1 MADPQQVLAQR
12 VHDAIVASFGQEFG
26 DADPLIRS
34 SSFADFQANVAL
46 PLGKRLGRAPRQVA
60 GELVARL
67 DVTDMCAAP
76 EVSGPGFINFTLRDD
91 WIAAQASQMLSDR
104 RLGLAPTASPQTV
117 VVEYS
122 SPNVAKE
129 MHVGHLRT
137 TIVGDAIA
145 RVLEFAGHRVI
156 RDNHVGDWGT
166 PFGMLIEHL
175 LDVGEDSA
183 EAALLMTDPN
193 AFYQAARRKFDT
205 EPEFTER
212 ARSRL
217 VRLQAGDPDTMVI
230 WQRLVDISREYLH
243 QVYTRLGVS
252 LTDDDIRGESFYND
266 MLADTVSV
274 LEKQGIAVESE
285 GALCA
290 FPAGFTGR
298 EGRPLPL
305 IIRKSDGGYN
315 YATTDLAA
323 VRYRVDQLRCDRS
336 VYVVGSEQALH
347 FQMVFAVA
355 RQAGWIPESVSFE
368 HAQIGMVLGQDGNR
382 LKTREGETPK
392 LSDLL
397 QEGVDR
403 ARGILDE
410 LDAAARFGEAE
421 LDVVAEAVGIG
432 AVKYADLSTARE
444 SAYLFDWD
452 RMISFRGNTGPYLQ
466 YATARIRSIFR
477 RAAEARTA
485 ESGTAESGTGEA
497 GTAGSGA
504 GDAEAAAR
512 GAGVAI
518 TAGPERALALR
529 LLSFGAVVTQLGET
543 AEPHRLCAYLFD
555 VASLFTTFYEECPVL
570 KAEPESLRVSRLALC
585 ALTLDVLT
593 KGLELLGVPI
603 PERM

>member
-1 MADPQQVLAQR
+1 M
-12 VHDAIVASFGQEFG
+12 HDAIVASFGPEYG
-26 DADPLIRS
+26 EADPLIRP

-46 PLGKRLGRAPRQVA
+46 PLGKRLGRPPRQVA
-60 GELVARL
+60 SELTARL
-67 DVTDMCAAP
+67 HVTDMCAEP

-91 WIAAQASQMLSDR
+91 WIAAQASQMLSDP
-104 RLGLAPTASPQTV
+104 RLGLALAAIPRTV

-175 LDVGEDSA
+175 LDVGADSA
-183 EAALLMTDPN
+183 EANLLTTDPN
-193 AFYQAARRKFDT
+193 AFYRSARRKFDT
-205 EPEFTER
+205 DPAFTER

-217 VRLQAGDPDTMVI
+217 VRLQAGDPDTLAV
-230 WQRLVDISREYLH
+230 WQRLVDISRGYLH
-243 QVYTRLGVS
+243 QVYARLGVS

-266 MLADTVSV
+266 MLADTVGE
-274 LEKQGIAVESE
+274 LEERGIATQSE

-315 YATTDLAA
+315 YASTDLAA
-323 VRYRVDQLRCDRS
+323 VRYRVDKLSADRS
-336 VYVVGSEQALH
+336 IYVVGSEQALH

-355 RQAGWIPESVSFE
+355 REAGWIPDGASFE
-368 HAQIGMVLGQDGNR
+368 HAQVGMVLGQDGNR
-382 LKTREGETPK
+382 IRTREGETPK
-392 LSDLL
+392 LSGLL

-410 LDAAARFGEAE
+410 LDAASRFEEAE
-421 LDVVAEAVGIG
+421 LAAVAEAVGIG

-477 RAAEARTA
+477 RADAGTEAAGAGAEA
-485 ESGTAESGTGEA
+485 A
-497 GTAGSGA
+497 G
-504 GDAEAAAR
+504 AEAAAR
-512 GAGVAI
+512 AAGVAI

-529 LLSFGAVVTQLGET
+529 LLGFGTMVTQMGET
-543 AEPHRLCAYLFD
+543 AEPHRLCAYLFE

-570 KAEPESLRVSRLALC
+570 KAEPQSLRVSRLALC

-593 KGLELLGVPI
+593 KGLALLGVPV

>member
-12 VHDAIVASFGQEFG
+12 VHDAIVASFGPDFG
-26 DADPLIRS
+26 DADPLIRP

-46 PLGKRLGRAPRQVA
+46 PLGKRLGRPPREA
-60 GELVARL
+60 AAELAARL
-67 DVTDMCAAP
+67 DVADMCAEP
-76 EVSGPGFINFTLRDD
+76 EVSGPGFINFSLRDD
-91 WIAAQASQMLSDR
+91 WIAAQATQMLGDP
-104 RLGLAPTASPQTV
+104 RLGLAPTATPQTV

-175 LDVGEDSA
+175 LDVGVDSA
-183 EAALLMTDPN
+183 EAELLTTDPN
-193 AFYQAARRKFDT
+193 AFYQAARRKFDSD
-205 EPEFTER
+205 PAFTER

-217 VRLQAGDPDTMVI
+217 VLLQAGDPDTMAI
-230 WQRLVDISREYLH
+230 WQRLVDISRGYLH
-243 QVYTRLGVS
+243 QVYTRLRVS
-252 LTDDDIRGESFYND
+252 LTDEDIRGESFYND
-266 MLADTVSV
+266 MLADTVGE
-274 LEKQGIAVESE
+274 LEERGIAVVSE

-315 YATTDLAA
+315 YASTDLAA
-323 VRYRVDQLRCDRS
+323 VRYRVDKLSADRAI
-336 VYVVGSEQALH
+336 YVVGSEQALH

-355 RQAGWIPESVSFE
+355 REAGWIPPEARFE

-382 LKTREGETPK
+382 LRTREGETPK
-392 LSDLL
+392 LIGLL

-410 LDAAARFGEAE
+410 VDASSRFDAAE
-421 LDVVAEAVGIG
+421 LDAVAEAVGIG
-432 AVKYADLSTARE
+432 AVKYADLSTARD

-466 YATARIRSIFR
+466 YATARIKSIFR
-477 RAAEARTA
+477 RA
-485 ESGTAESGTGEA
+485 GEA
-497 GTAGSGA
+497 GQ
-504 GDAEAAAR
+504 AEAGQAEAGAR
-512 GAGVAI
+512 RSGVAI

-529 LLSFGAVVTQLGET
+529 LLGFGAMVTQLGET

-570 KAEPESLRVSRLALC
+570 KAEPASLRASRLALC
-585 ALTLDVLT
+585 ALTLDALT
-593 KGLELLGVPI
+593 LGLTLLGVPI
-603 PERM
+603 PDRM

>member
-1 MADPQQVLAQR
+1 
-12 VHDAIVASFGQEFG
+12 
-26 DADPLIRS
+26 
-34 SSFADFQANVAL
+34 
-46 PLGKRLGRAPRQVA
+46 
-60 GELVARL
+60 
-67 DVTDMCAAP
+67 
-76 EVSGPGFINFTLRDD
+76 
-91 WIAAQASQMLSDR
+91 ASQMIGDR
-104 RLGLAPTASPQTV
+104 RLGLAPAASPQTV

-137 TIVGDAIA
+137 TIAGDAIA

-183 EAALLMTDPN
+183 EAALLTTDPN

-217 VRLQAGDPDTMVI
+217 VRLQAGDPDTLAI

-243 QVYTRLGVS
+243 QVYARLGVS

-266 MLADTVSV
+266 MLAGTVSL
-274 LEKQGIAVESE
+274 LEETGIATESE

-323 VRYRVDQLRCDRS
+323 VRYRVDKLSCDRS

-355 RQAGWIPESVSFE
+355 REAGWIPEGTRFE

-392 LSDLL
+392 LSGLL
-397 QEGVDR
+397 QEGGDR

-421 LDVVAEAVGIG
+421 LDAVAEAVGIG

-477 RAAEARTA
+477 RAAD
-485 ESGTAESGTGEA
+485 
-497 GTAGSGA
+497 AGS
-504 GDAEAAAR
+504 GDAEARAR
-512 GAGVAI
+512 ASGVAI

-593 KGLELLGVPI
+593 KGLDLLGVPI

>member
-1 MADPQQVLAQR
+1 MLDDP
-12 VHDAIVASFGQEFG
+12 
-26 DADPLIRS
+26 
-34 SSFADFQANVAL
+34 
-46 PLGKRLGRAPRQVA
+46 
-60 GELVARL
+60 
-67 DVTDMCAAP
+67 
-76 EVSGPGFINFTLRDD
+76 
-91 WIAAQASQMLSDR
+91 
-104 RLGLAPTASPQTV
+104 RLGLAPVSRPQTV

-183 EAALLMTDPN
+183 EAALLTTDPN
-193 AFYQAARRKFDT
+193 AFYQAARRKFDHD
-205 EPEFTER
+205 PEFTER

-230 WQRLVDISREYLH
+230 WQRLVDISRGYLH
-243 QVYTRLGVS
+243 QVYTRLQVS
-252 LTDDDIRGESFYND
+252 LTDADIRGESFYND
-266 MLADTVSV
+266 MLAETVSE
-274 LEKQGIAVESE
+274 LEERGIATYSE

-323 VRYRVDQLRCDRS
+323 VRYRVDKLSADRS

-355 RQAGWIPESVSFE
+355 REAGWIPEGARFE

-392 LSDLL
+392 LSGLL

-410 LDAAARFGEAE
+410 LDAASRFEAGRAGRGGRGGRHRRGE
-421 LDVVAEAVGIG
+421 VCRPVHR
-432 AVKYADLSTARE
+432 ARE
-444 SAYLFDWD
+444 RLPV
-452 RMISFRGNTGPYLQ
+452 RLGPDDLIPRQ
-466 YATARIRSIFR
+466 HRAVSPVRR
-477 RAAEARTA
+477 RADQVDLPPGRRR
-485 ESGTAESGTGEA
+485 GHWRRGHWRRGHWRRGRRPPVGGRGHRGPGTGA
-497 GTAGSGA
+497 GAQ
-504 GDAEAAAR
+504 AA
-512 GAGVAI
+512 
-518 TAGPERALALR
+518 
-529 LLSFGAVVTQLGET
+529 
-543 AEPHRLCAYLFD
+543 
-555 VASLFTTFYEECPVL
+555 
-570 KAEPESLRVSRLALC
+570 
-585 ALTLDVLT
+585 
-593 KGLELLGVPI
+593 
-603 PERM
+603 

>member
-12 VHDAIVASFGQEFG
+12 VHDAIVASFGPEYR
-26 DADPLIRS
+26 DADPLIRT

-46 PLGKRLGRAPRQVA
+46 PLGKRLGRPPRQVA
-60 GELVARL
+60 GELTARL

-91 WIAAQASQMLSDR
+91 WIAAQASQMLNDP
-104 RLGLAPTASPQTV
+104 RLGLAPVERPQTV

-193 AFYQAARRKFDT
+193 AFYQAARHKFDT
-205 EPEFTER
+205 DPEFAER

-217 VRLQAGDPDTMVI
+217 VRLQAGDPDTLAI

-243 QVYTRLGVS
+243 RVYARLDVS

-266 MLADTVSV
+266 MLADTVSA
-274 LEKQGIAVESE
+274 LEERGIATVSD

-323 VRYRVDQLRCDRS
+323 VRYRVDKLSCDRS

-355 RQAGWIPESVSFE
+355 REAGWIPEGISFE

-392 LSDLL
+392 LSSLL
-397 QEGVDR
+397 AEGVDR
-403 ARGILDE
+403 ARGILNE
-410 LDAAARFGEAE
+410 LDAAARFDAAE
-421 LDVVAEAVGIG
+421 LDAVAEAVGIG

-477 RAAEARTA
+477 RAADA
-485 ESGTAESGTGEA
+485 GTG
-497 GTAGSGA
+497 
-504 GDAEAAAR
+504 AAAAGPAENAAR
-512 GAGVAI
+512 AAGVAI

-529 LLSFGAVVTQLGET
+529 LLSFGAMVTQLGET

-593 KGLELLGVPI
+593 KGLGLLGVPM

>member
-12 VHDAIVASFGQEFG
+12 VHDAIIASFGPDFG
-26 DADPLIRS
+26 DADPLIRP

-46 PLGKRLGRAPRQVA
+46 PLGKRLGRPPREVA
-60 GELVARL
+60 AELAARL
-67 DVTDMCAAP
+67 DVADMCAEP
-76 EVSGPGFINFTLRDD
+76 EVSGPGFINFSLRDD
-91 WIAAQASQMLSDR
+91 WIAAQATQMLGDP
-104 RLGLAPTASPQTV
+104 RLGLAPTATPQTV

-175 LDVGEDSA
+175 LDVGVDSA
-183 EAALLMTDPN
+183 EAGLLTTDPN
-193 AFYQAARRKFDT
+193 AFYQAARRKFDSD
-205 EPEFTER
+205 PAFTER

-217 VRLQAGDPDTMVI
+217 VLLQAGDPDTMAI
-230 WQRLVDISREYLH
+230 WQRLVDISRGYLH
-243 QVYTRLGVS
+243 QVYTRLRVS
-252 LTDDDIRGESFYND
+252 LTDEDIRGESFYND
-266 MLADTVSV
+266 MLADTVGE
-274 LEKQGIAVESE
+274 LEERGIAVVSE

-315 YATTDLAA
+315 YASTDLAA
-323 VRYRVDQLRCDRS
+323 VRYRVDKLSADRAI
-336 VYVVGSEQALH
+336 YVVGSEQALH

-355 RQAGWIPESVSFE
+355 REAGWIPPEARFE

-382 LKTREGETPK
+382 LRTREGETPK
-392 LSDLL
+392 LIGLL

-410 LDAAARFGEAE
+410 VDASSRFDAAE
-421 LDVVAEAVGIG
+421 LDAVAEAVGIG
-432 AVKYADLSTARE
+432 AVKYADLSTARD

-466 YATARIRSIFR
+466 YATARIKSIFR
-477 RAAEARTA
+477 RA
-485 ESGTAESGTGEA
+485 GEA
-497 GTAGSGA
+497 GQ
-504 GDAEAAAR
+504 AEAGAR
-512 GAGVAI
+512 RSGVAI

-529 LLSFGAVVTQLGET
+529 LLGFGAMVTQLGET

-570 KAEPESLRVSRLALC
+570 KAEPASLRASRLALC
-585 ALTLDVLT
+585 ALTLDALT
-593 KGLELLGVPI
+593 LGLTLLGVPI
-603 PERM
+603 PDRM

>member
-12 VHDAIVASFGQEFG
+12 VHGAIVASFGPDYG
-26 DADPLIRS
+26 DADPLIRP

-46 PLGKRLGRAPRQVA
+46 PLGKRLRRPPREIA
-60 GELVARL
+60 AELAARL
-67 DVTDMCAAP
+67 DVTDICAEP
-76 EVSGPGFINFTLRDD
+76 EVSGPGFINLTLRDD
-91 WIAAQASQMLSDR
+91 WIAAQASRMLGDP
-104 RLGLAPTASPQTV
+104 RLGVEPAEHPQTV

-145 RVLEFAGHRVI
+145 SVLEFAGHRVI
-156 RDNHVGDWGT
+156 RDNHLGDWGT

-183 EAALLMTDPN
+183 DAGLLTTDPN
-193 AFYQAARRKFDT
+193 AFYQAARYKFDND
-205 EPEFTER
+205 PAFTER

-217 VRLQAGDPDTMVI
+217 VRLQAGDQDTLVI
-230 WQRLVDISREYLH
+230 WQRLVDISRGYLH

-266 MLADTVSV
+266 LLADTVALLV
-274 LEKQGIAVESE
+274 EKGIATESE

-298 EGRPLPL
+298 EGKPLPL

-323 VRYRVDQLRCDRS
+323 VRYRVDKLSCDRA
-336 VYVVGSEQALH
+336 VYIVGSEQALH

-355 RQAGWIPESVSFE
+355 REAGWIPDGARFE
-368 HAQIGMVLGQDGNR
+368 HAQIGMVLGEDGGR
-382 LKTREGETPK
+382 LRTREGETPK
-392 LSDLL
+392 LSGLL
-397 QEGVDR
+397 DEGVDR
-403 ARGILDE
+403 ARAILDE
-410 LDAAARFGEAE
+410 VDAASRFDPAE
-421 LDVVAEAVGIG
+421 LDAVAEAVGIG

-477 RAAEARTA
+477 RAD
-485 ESGTAESGTGEA
+485 A
-497 GTAGSGA
+497 GAAGVAGA
-504 GDAEAAAR
+504 QDADLAGAAEAAAR
-512 GAGVAI
+512 AAGV
-518 TAGPERALALR
+518 TVTVGPERALALR
-529 LLSFGAVVTQLGET
+529 LLSFGAMVTQLGET
-543 AEPHRLCAYLFD
+543 TEPHRLCAYIFD

-570 KAEPESLRVSRLALC
+570 KAESESLRVSRLALC
-585 ALTLDVLT
+585 ALTLDVLAL
-593 KGLELLGVPI
+593 GLELLGVPV

>member
-12 VHDAIVASFGQEFG
+12 VHDAIVASFGPEYG
-26 DADPLIRS
+26 DVDPQIRP

-60 GELVARL
+60 AELTVRL

-76 EVSGPGFINFTLRDD
+76 EVSGPGFINLTLRDD
-91 WIAAQASQMLSDR
+91 WIAAQASQMLNDP
-104 RLGLAPTASPQTV
+104 RLGLAPVASPQTV

-175 LDVGEDSA
+175 LDVGPDSA

-205 EPEFTER
+205 DPTFTER

-217 VRLQAGDPDTMVI
+217 VRLQAGDPDTLAI

-243 QVYTRLGVS
+243 QVYARLDVS
-252 LTDDDIRGESFYND
+252 LRDDDIRGESFYND

-274 LEKQGIAVESE
+274 LKERGIATVSD

-323 VRYRVDQLRCDRS
+323 VRYRVDKLSADRS
-336 VYVVGSEQALH
+336 IYVVGSEQALH

-355 RQAGWIPESVSFE
+355 REAGWIPESASFE
-368 HAQIGMVLGQDGNR
+368 HAQVGMVLGQDGNR
-382 LKTREGETPK
+382 IKTREGETPK
-392 LSDLL
+392 LSGLL
-397 QEGVDR
+397 AEGVDR

-410 LDAAARFGEAE
+410 LDAAARLDAAE
-421 LDVVAEAVGIG
+421 LDAVAEAVGIG

-444 SAYLFDWD
+444 SAYLFDWE

-477 RAAEARTA
+477 RAAG
-485 ESGTAESGTGEA
+485 SGEA
-497 GTAGSGA
+497 QAGE
-504 GDAEAAAR
+504 AEAAAR
-512 GAGVAI
+512 MSGVAI

-529 LLSFGAVVTQLGET
+529 LLSFGAMVTKLGET

-593 KGLELLGVPI
+593 MGLYLLGVPI